1 VAATPYIAVVGSGEA
16 DDQQAWLAEEVGA
29 ALAEAGAV
37 LVTGGLGGVMEA
49 ACRGAKSRRGRT
61 LGLLPGMDRASAN
74 GWVDIAVT
82 TGLGE
87 LRNGLVV
94 RSADA
99 VVAIGGGSGTLSEI
113 AFALKTGTPVI
124 GLSTWDIEGMVQ
136 ATDPRDAVT
145 RALRHSSSADS

>member
-61 LGLLPGMDRASAN
+61 LGLLPGTDRAAAN

-87 LRNGLVV
+87 LRNGLIV

>member
-16 DDQQAWLAEEVGA
+16 DDQQSWLAEEVGA
-29 ALAEAGAV
+29 ALGEAGAV

-61 LGLLPGMDRASAN
+61 LGLLPGTDRAAAN

-87 LRNGLVV
+87 LRNGLIV

-124 GLSTWDIEGMVQ
+124 GLSTWDIDGMVQ

>member
-1 VAATPYIAVVGSGEA
+1 
-16 DDQQAWLAEEVGA
+16 
-29 ALAEAGAV
+29 
-37 LVTGGLGGVMEA
+37 MEA

-87 LRNGLVV
+87 LRNGLIV

>member
-16 DDQQAWLAEEVGA
+16 DDQQSWLAEEVGA
-29 ALAEAGAV
+29 ALGEAGAV

-61 LGLLPGMDRASAN
+61 LGLLPGTDRAAAN

-87 LRNGLVV
+87 LRNGLIV